1 MPAGATARTVPVMMC
16 AESDPR
22 RWDRGRAEALGQL
35 PPMYSLALR
44 LRDAGWSAERLAKR
58 LAVEPEALG
67 PLLDV
72 ADAKLVAILS
82 HGPSQCHQPC

>member
-1 MPAGATARTVPVMMC
+1 MC

-22 RWDRGRAEALGQL
+22 YQDRGRAEALEQL
-35 PPMYSLALR
+35 PPVYSLALR
-44 LRDAGWSAERLAKR
+44 LRDAGLSEERLAER

-72 ADAKLVAILS
+72 ADAKLAAIL
-82 HGPSQCHQPC
+82 GCEPSQCHEPC